1 MRNDLNVNEKRRM
14 KNLPSILLARITWA
28 CLACCLLCGCLS
40 TKDITYFQAGS
51 PKRDEVVKKM
61 ETAYTPVIKPG
72 DVLSISVNSLD
83 KDDREVFNPLP
94 AVVTQQAQ
102 IGGFIVL
109 QPIRGF
115 TVNEAGVIDF
125 PQVGTMQV
133 VGLTTEEVELK
144 LTGLL
149 QEYIKSPTVSVYI
162 ANYFISIVGEVA
174 RPAQYVIPH
183 NRITLP
189 EALALAGDLT
199 IYGKRTNVLVIRELD
214 GKRTF
219 ARVNLT
225 DRSLFNS
232 PYYYLQSGDYIYVE
246 PGKGKL
252 TSSDRTYQ
260 IAPIIISSLSFL
272 LLIINTITK

>member
-1 MRNDLNVNEKRRM
+1 MYK
-14 KNLPSILLARITWA
+14 ITWT
-28 CLACCLLCGCLS
+28 CLACCLLSGCLS

-61 ETAYTPVIKPG
+61 EAAYTPVIKPG

-94 AVVTQQAQ
+94 AFVTQQAQ

-115 TVNEAGVIDF
+115 TVDEAGAINF
-125 PQVGTMQV
+125 PQVGTMKV
-133 VGLTTEEVELK
+133 VGLTTKEVEMK
-144 LTGLL
+144 LTEQL

-162 ANYFISIVGEVA
+162 ANYFISVVGEVA

-199 IYGKRTNVLVIRELD
+199 IHGKRTNVLVIRELE

-252 TSSDRTYQ
+252 TSSDRTFQ
-260 IAPIIISSLSFL
+260 VAPIIISSLSFL

>member
-1 MRNDLNVNEKRRM
+1 M
-14 KNLPSILLARITWA
+14 KNSVFIPLQQIIGI
-28 CLACCLLCGCLS
+28 CLIGCLLSGCLS
-40 TKDITYFQAGS
+40 TRDITYFQAGS
-51 PKRDEVVKKM
+51 PKRDEVVKKI
-61 ETAYTPVIKPG
+61 ETVYTPVIKSG

-83 KDDREVFNPLP
+83 TDDREIFNPLP
-94 AVVTQQAQ
+94 PSVAQQAQ

-115 TVNEAGVIDF
+115 MVDESGIINF
-125 PQVGTMQV
+125 PQVGEMTV
-133 VGLTTEEVELK
+133 AGLTTKELELK
-144 LTGLL
+144 LTEQL
-149 QEYIKSPTVSVYI
+149 QEYIQSPTVFVYI

-199 IYGKRTNVLVIRELD
+199 IYGKRTNVLIIRESE
-214 GKRTF
+214 GMRTF

-225 DRSLFNS
+225 DRSLFSS

-246 PGKGKL
+246 ASKGKL
-252 TSSDRTYQ
+252 TSSDRTFQ
-260 IAPIIISSLSFL
+260 FAPIIISSLSFL